1 MRELGQGQDQGNF
14 KNMATS
20 NLFKRVLI
28 VPILMGTRLLV
39 AMLRLTKRGSGTA
52 LPGLLVSRYFPFAF
66 DALIAQIPT
75 VIVITG
81 TNGKTTT
88 QTILSSL
95 LSESPEVKL
104 LRNSAG
110 ANLRQGILSELMK
123 QANFWGS
130 LDFTHAVLEV
140 EEATLPRIAKALNPK
155 MIAVTNLYR
164 DQLDAYGEIDITEA
178 YIRDGI
184 AQSPKAIAVVNGDD
198 PRTSRLA
205 EGLGNQTHYVSLP
218 AAYTDA
224 LPYEGETRNTDAIAA
239 NILRAQNIRINDD
252 LTTSFDIVGSVGT
265 IDLHYHDAQIASP
278 GFFHVYNA
286 LTAVTIGKLLK
297 IDDQKLMQG
306 LKAFAPAFGRGEQLV
321 KTDGKKSINYRL
333 LLIKNPASFTLNL
346 DLLRKIPRL
355 RLILAINDNTADSKD
370 VSWLWD
376 SELELLN
383 DANVDWILCTGIRAK
398 DMHLRLKYALT
409 ASEPPISTMESI
421 QDSIEQSFERAD
433 DGDTICVMPTYTAML
448 EFRKLMG
455 LMLNEL

>member
-1 MRELGQGQDQGNF
+1 
-14 KNMATS
+14 MAIS
-20 NLFKRVLI
+20 NLFRRVSL
-28 VPILMGTRLLV
+28 VPILVSSRLLV
-39 AMLRLTKRGSGTA
+39 LGLRLSKRGSGTA
-52 LPGLLVSRYFPFAF
+52 LPGLIVSKYFPFAF
-66 DALIAQIPT
+66 EALISQIPN

-95 LSESPEVKL
+95 LSQSPEVKL

-110 ANLRQGILSELMK
+110 ANLLQGILSELMR
-123 QANFWGS
+123 QSNALGS

-140 EEATLPRIAKALNPK
+140 EEATLPRIAKALRPK
-155 MIAVTNLYR
+155 IIAVTNLYR

-184 AQSPKAIAVVNGDD
+184 AQSPQAVAVVNGDD
-198 PRTSRLA
+198 PRTSRLTQN
-205 EGLGNQTHYVSLP
+205 LKNQTHYVSLP
-218 AAYTDA
+218 AEYTEA
-224 LPYEGETRNTDAIAA
+224 LPYEGETRNTDAIAT
-239 NILRAQNIRINDD
+239 NILRAKNIRINDD
-252 LTTSFDIVGSVGT
+252 LTTCFDITGTVGSQ
-265 IDLHYHDAQIASP
+265 DLQYHDAQIASP

-286 LTAVTIGKLLK
+286 LTAVTIGKLLN
-297 IDDQKLMQG
+297 IDDQKLIEG
-306 LKAFAPAFGRGEQLV
+306 LGAFEPAFGRGELLV

-376 SELELLN
+376 SDLELLN
-383 DANVDWILCTGIRAK
+383 DANIDWIFCTGVRAK
-398 DMHLRLKYALT
+398 DMHLRLKYAFT
-409 ASEPPISTMESI
+409 DPTIKISTMESI
-421 QDSIEQSFERAD
+421 QAAIDQSFAQAD
-433 DGDTICVMPTYTAML
+433 EGDTVCVMPTYTSML

-455 LMLNEL
+455 LMLN

>member
-1 MRELGQGQDQGNF
+1 MGQGRGND
-14 KNMATS
+14 KNMAISTF
-20 NLFKRVLI
+20 LKRVLL
-28 VPILMGTRLLV
+28 VPILVSSRLLV
-39 AMLRLTKRGSGTA
+39 LGLRLSKRGSGTA
-52 LPGLLVSRYFPFAF
+52 LPGLIVSQYFPFAF
-66 DALIAQIPT
+66 EALIRQIPN

-88 QTILSSL
+88 QTILNSL
-95 LSESPEVKL
+95 LGQSPEVKL

-110 ANLRQGILSELMK
+110 ANLLQGILSELMR
-123 QANFWGS
+123 QANFFGH

-140 EEATLPRIAKALNPK
+140 EEATLPRIAKALQPK
-155 MIAVTNLYR
+155 IIAVTNLYR

-205 EGLGNQTHYVSLP
+205 DGLGNETHYVSLP
-218 AAYTDA
+218 AEYTDA
-224 LPYEGETRNTDAIAA
+224 LPYEGKTRNTDAIAT
-239 NILRAQNIRINDD
+239 NILRANNIRINDD
-252 LTTSFDIVGSVGT
+252 LTTSFDIAGQVSNA
-265 IDLHYHDAQIASP
+265 DLQYHDAQISSP

-286 LTAVTIGKLLK
+286 LTAVTIGKLLN

-306 LKAFAPAFGRGEQLV
+306 LKAFEPAFGRGELLV
-321 KTDGKKSINYRL
+321 KSDGHKSINYRL

-383 DANVDWILCTGIRAK
+383 DANIDWIICTGVRAK
-398 DMHLRLKYALT
+398 DMHLRLKYAFT
-409 ASEPPISTMESI
+409 TSDHNIRTMESI
-421 QDSIEQSFERAD
+421 QAAIDQSFEQAD
-433 DGDTICVMPTYTAML
+433 DGDTVCVMPTYTSML

-455 LMLNEL
+455 LMLN

>member
-1 MRELGQGQDQGNF
+1 
-14 KNMATS
+14 MAIS
-20 NLFKRVLI
+20 NLCRRILL
-28 VPILMGTRLLV
+28 VPILVGSRLLV
-39 AMLRLTKRGSGTA
+39 LSLRLSRRGSGTA
-52 LPGLLVSRYFPFAF
+52 LPGWIVSQYFPFAF
-66 DALIAQIPT
+66 EALISQIPNI
-75 VIVITG
+75 IVITG

-88 QTILSSL
+88 QTILNSL
-95 LSESPEVKL
+95 LSQSPEVKL

-110 ANLRQGILSELMK
+110 ANLLQGILSELMR
-123 QANFWGS
+123 QANALGN
-130 LDFTHAVLEV
+130 LDFTHAILEV
-140 EEATLPRIAKALNPK
+140 EEATLPRIAKALKPK
-155 MIAVTNLYR
+155 IIAVTNLYR

-184 AQSPKAIAVVNGDD
+184 AQSPRAIAVVNGDD

-218 AAYTDA
+218 TEYTEA
-224 LPYEGETRNTDAIAA
+224 LPYEGETRNTDAIAT
-239 NILRAQNIRINDD
+239 NILRAKNIRINDD
-252 LTTSFDIVGSVGT
+252 LTTRFDIVGTVGNQA
-265 IDLHYHDAQIASP
+265 LQYHDAQIASP

-286 LTAVTIGKLLK
+286 LTAVTIGKLLN

-306 LKAFAPAFGRGEQLV
+306 LKAFEPAFGRGELLV

-376 SELELLN
+376 SDLELLN
-383 DANVDWILCTGIRAK
+383 DANIDWILCTGVRAK
-398 DMHLRLKYALT
+398 DMHLRLKYAFT
-409 ASEPPISTMESI
+409 DPKIQISTMESI
-421 QDSIEQSFERAD
+421 QTAIDQSFGRAI
-433 DGDTICVMPTYTAML
+433 DGDTVCVMPTYTSML

-455 LMLNEL
+455 LMLN

>member
-1 MRELGQGQDQGNF
+1 MRELVQGQDQGDF

-20 NLFKRVLI
+20 NPFKRILLA
-28 VPILMGTRLLV
+28 PILVGSRLLV
-39 AMLRLTKRGSGTA
+39 AILRLTKRGSGTA
-52 LPGLLVSRYFPFAF
+52 LPGLLVNRYFPFAF
-66 DALIAQIPT
+66 EALLDQIPNI
-75 VIVITG
+75 IVITG

-95 LSESPEVKL
+95 LSQSPEVKL

-110 ANLRQGILSELMK
+110 ANLRQGILSELMR
-123 QANFWGS
+123 QANFFGS

-140 EEATLPRIAKALNPK
+140 EEATLPRIAKALKPK
-155 MIAVTNLYR
+155 IIAVTNLYR

-184 AQSPKAIAVVNGDD
+184 AQSPMAIAVVNGDD

-218 AAYTDA
+218 VEYTDS
-224 LPYEGETRNTDAIAA
+224 LPYEGETRNTDAIAT
-239 NILRAQNIRINDD
+239 NILRAKNIRINDD
-252 LTTSFDIVGSVGT
+252 LTTSFDVTGQVGNV
-265 IDLHYHDAQIASP
+265 DLQYHDAQISSP

-286 LTAVTIGKLLK
+286 LTAITIGKLLN
-297 IDDQKLMQG
+297 IDDKKLMQG
-306 LKAFAPAFGRGEQLV
+306 LTAFEPAFGRGELLV

-383 DANVDWILCTGIRAK
+383 KAHIDWVICTGVRAK
-398 DMHLRLKYALT
+398 DMHLRLKYAFT
-409 ASEPPISTMESI
+409 EPDHKISTMESI
-421 QDSIEQSFERAD
+421 QSAIDLSFEQAA
-433 DGDTICVMPTYTAML
+433 DGDTVCVMPTYTSML

-455 LMLNEL
+455 LMLN

>member
-1 MRELGQGQDQGNF
+1 
-14 KNMATS
+14 MATS
-20 NLFKRVLI
+20 NLFKRVLLA
-28 VPILMGTRLLV
+28 PILLSSRLLV
-39 AMLRLTKRGSGTA
+39 LGLRLSKRGSGTA
-52 LPGLLVSRYFPFAF
+52 LPGLIVSKYFPFAF
-66 DALIAQIPT
+66 EALVNQIPNI
-75 VIVITG
+75 IVITG

-95 LSESPEVKL
+95 LSQSPEVKL

-110 ANLRQGILSELMK
+110 ANLLQGILSELMR
-123 QANFWGS
+123 QANAIGS

-140 EEATLPRIAKALNPK
+140 EEATLPRIAKALQPK
-155 MIAVTNLYR
+155 IIAVTNLYR

-184 AQSPKAIAVVNGDD
+184 AQSPKAIVVVNGDD

-205 EGLGNQTHYVSLP
+205 DGLGNQTHYVSLP
-218 AAYTDA
+218 PEYTDA
-224 LPYEGETRNTDAIAA
+224 LPYEGETRNTAEITS
-239 NILRAQNIRINDD
+239 NILRSQNIRINDD
-252 LTTSFDIVGSVGT
+252 LTTRFDIKGTVGN
-265 IDLHYHDAQIASP
+265 IDVQYNDAQISSP

-286 LTAVTIGKLLK
+286 LTAVTIGKLLN

-306 LKAFAPAFGRGEQLV
+306 LKAFEPAFGRGELLV
-321 KTDGKKSINYRL
+321 KTEGQKSINYRL

-383 DANVDWILCTGIRAK
+383 DANIDWIFCTGVRAK
-398 DMHLRLKYALT
+398 DMHLRLKYAFIDP
-409 ASEPPISTMESI
+409 AISISTMESI
-421 QDSIEQSFERAD
+421 QAAIDQSFEKAD
-433 DGDTICVMPTYTAML
+433 DGDTICVMPTYTSML
-448 EFRKLMG
+448 EFRKRMG
-455 LMLNEL
+455 LMLN

>member
-1 MRELGQGQDQGNF
+1 
-14 KNMATS
+14 MAIS
-20 NLFKRVLI
+20 NLFKRILL
-28 VPILMGTRLLV
+28 VPILLSSRLLV
-39 AMLRLTKRGSGTA
+39 LGLRVSKRGSGTA
-52 LPGLLVSRYFPFAF
+52 LPGLIVSKYFPFAF
-66 DALIAQIPT
+66 EALVNQIPNI
-75 VIVITG
+75 IVITG

-88 QTILSSL
+88 QTILNSL
-95 LSESPEVKL
+95 LSQSSEVKL

-110 ANLRQGILSELMK
+110 ANLLQGILSELMR
-123 QANFWGS
+123 QSNDFGS

-140 EEATLPRIAKALNPK
+140 EEATLPRIAKALKPK
-155 MIAVTNLYR
+155 IIAVTNLYR

-184 AQSPKAIAVVNGDD
+184 AQSPKAIVVLNGDD

-205 EGLGNQTHYVSLP
+205 DGLGNQTHYVSLP
-218 AAYTDA
+218 PEYTDS
-224 LPYEGETRNTDAIAA
+224 LPYEGETRNTDEIAD
-239 NILRAQNIRINDD
+239 NILRSQNIRINDD
-252 LTTSFDIVGSVGT
+252 LTTSFDIQGT
-265 IDLHYHDAQIASP
+265 VDNVDVQYHNAQISSP

-306 LKAFAPAFGRGEQLV
+306 LKAFEPAFGRGELLV
-321 KTDGKKSINYRL
+321 KTEGQKSINYRL

-383 DANVDWILCTGIRAK
+383 EANIDWIFCTGVRAK
-398 DMHLRLKYALT
+398 DMHLRLKYAFLDP
-409 ASEPPISTMESI
+409 AIPISTMESI
-421 QDSIEQSFERAD
+421 QAAIDQSFDKAD
-433 DGDTICVMPTYTAML
+433 DGETICVMPTYTSML
-448 EFRKLMG
+448 EFRKRMG
-455 LMLNEL
+455 LMLN